1 MKRNMIIG
9 IDLGGTNLKLAL
21 MDRSFRIKAR
31 QVFSTAGFSEKED
44 LVTGIAVSVN
54 RIIDDNGLRKAHIMG
69 VGLGLPGPVNSKS
82 GLVHFFPNIPGWKNV
97 RLKAVLQ
104 RKIRLPV
111 FIDNDANLMA
121 LAEHTI
127 GAARGMQNALCITL
141 GTGVGGGL
149 VCEGSI
155 YRGSTYAAGE
165 IGHVPVNEKGP
176 KCNCGGIACLE
187 AYIGNKRIVKAAKAA
202 FRKDISLEELSARA
216 QKGDVKAIRVW
227 QMVGRYLGIALSGAV
242 NLLNLDV
249 IVIGGGVANAGS
261 SLFDEVRAVVRKR
274 AMSVQARHVKI
285 AKARLGNDAGLLGAA
300 ILVQSHIGR
309 RREKN
314 QAGFFR

>member
-1 MKRNMIIG
+1 MIIG

-21 MDRSFRIKAR
+21 TDRNFRIKAR
-31 QVFSTAGFSEKED
+31 RVLSTAGFLKKED
-44 LVTGIAVSVN
+44 LIEGIVISIN
-54 RIIDDNGLRKAHIMG
+54 RIINDNGLHKNRVMG
-69 VGLGLPGPVNSKS
+69 VGIGLPGPVDSKS

-97 RLKAVLQ
+97 RLKALLQ
-104 RKIRLPV
+104 SKVHLPV
-111 FIDNDANLMA
+111 CIDNDANLMA

-127 GAARGMQNALCITL
+127 GAARKMQNALCITL

-149 VCEGSI
+149 VCAGKL

-165 IGHVPVNEKGP
+165 IGHVPVNERGP

-187 AYIGNKRIVKAAKAA
+187 AYIGNKRIAGAAKAA

-216 QKGDVKAIRVW
+216 KKGDAKAIRLW

-261 SLFDEVRAVVRKR
+261 SLFNEVRTVVKKR
-274 AMSVQARHVKI
+274 AMSVQAQHVKI
-285 AKARLGNDAGLLGAA
+285 VKARLGNDGGILGAA
-300 ILVQSHIGR
+300 ILVRSYVGR
-309 RREKN
+309 
-314 QAGFFR
+314 G